1 MKNASEIKHSLS
13 AVKQTRQITN
23 AMYLLSATE
32 MKRYLGNIGYI
43 VEYMERLR
51 VLKGELLANSRDL
64 THPFRTSSSHSNRTA
79 FIVISGER
87 GMCGSYNQDIAALAE
102 EKIKAAEKA
111 YVIMKGSYAEELL
124 CAKGIKADEKWEYP
138 GNAPSI
144 EYAADMADKLINLYL
159 SDEIDEIDIVYT
171 KYLSQGKQSAT
182 CDRLLPLESEHTAS
196 ENDETPASELEYLG
210 SEEEVFVNLTTHYIK
225 GFVYSAMYESFLC
238 ENISR
243 MNAMRSATNNA
254 DEMIKDLTSKFNSIR
269 QLAITSEITEI
280 TTAAIY
286 AAEQDSVTEEETY
299 ES

>member
-1 MKNASEIKHSLS
+1 MKNASEIKHSLY

-32 MKRYLGNIGYI
+32 MKRYLGNVSYT
-43 VEYMERLR
+43 VEYMQKLR
-51 VLKGELLANSRDL
+51 SLKRELLADSREL

-87 GMCGSYNQDIAALAE
+87 GMCGSYNQDIAVLAE
-102 EKIKAAEKA
+102 EKIKAAGKA
-111 YVIMKGSYAEELL
+111 YVIMKGTYAEELL
-124 CAKGIKADEKWEYP
+124 AAKGIKADEKWEYP

-171 KYLSQGKQSAT
+171 KYLSQGKQRAT
-182 CDRLLPLESEHTAS
+182 CYKLLPLESEHTVS
-196 ENDETPASELEYLG
+196 ENADSHTANELEYLG
-210 SEEEVFVNLTTHYIK
+210 SEEEVFVNLTTHFIK
-225 GFVYSAMYESFLC
+225 GFVYSAMYQSFLC

-254 DEMIKDLTSKFNSIR
+254 DEMIKDLTRKFNSIR
-269 QLAITSEITEI
+269 QLAITAEITEI
-280 TTAAIY
+280 TTAAKY
-286 AAEQDSVTEEETY
+286 AAEQDSVTEEE
-299 ES
+299 SI